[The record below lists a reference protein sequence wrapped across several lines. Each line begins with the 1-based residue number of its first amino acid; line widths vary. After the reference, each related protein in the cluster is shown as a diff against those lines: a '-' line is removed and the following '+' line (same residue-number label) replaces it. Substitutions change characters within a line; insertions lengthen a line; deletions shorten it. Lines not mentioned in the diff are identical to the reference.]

1 MNAAPRP
8 HRMRA
13 ILPALLLLGVLS
25 TEAAAEVFMSLPTS
39 AVPAV
44 AQGAELLLG
53 TMVKN
58 PRTAL
63 TVLPGAVEID
73 GTVAPQ
79 TSGAMLPPT
88 VRLILRHKNAGLVVL
103 RTVTCD
109 LTIQGTGAIPRQ
121 TCVIPA
127 FGVAAGERV
136 ELSLQPMNANM
147 PASFATVRARYQ
159 VMGILAPF

>member
-1 MNAAPRP
+1 MNSATRP

-13 ILPALLLLGVLS
+13 ILSALFLLGVLS
-25 TEAAAEVFMSLPTS
+25 TEAAAEVFVSLPSS

-63 TVLPGAVEID
+63 TLLPGTVEIS
-73 GTVAPQ
+73 GTLAPQ
-79 TSGAMLPPT
+79 TSGAVPPPT
-88 VRLILRHKNAGLVVL
+88 VRLILRHKSAGLVVL

-109 LTIQGTGAIPRQ
+109 LTIQGTGAIPVQ
-121 TCVIPA
+121 TCGIPA
-127 FGVAAGERV
+127 FGVSAGERV
-136 ELSLQPMNANM
+136 ELSMQPLNANM

-159 VMGILAPF
+159 LRGILTP